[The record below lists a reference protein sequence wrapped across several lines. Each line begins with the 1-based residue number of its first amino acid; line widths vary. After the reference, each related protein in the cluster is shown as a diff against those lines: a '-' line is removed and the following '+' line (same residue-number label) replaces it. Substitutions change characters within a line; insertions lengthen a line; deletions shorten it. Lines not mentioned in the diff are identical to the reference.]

1 MSIIF
6 SLVKDGD
13 EMKDFIFI
21 IGPSGVGKTTLA
33 KELYKHY
40 NGVYFEQNMIPEFGI
55 PENVDEGKYEEEIM
69 WESSIQILDY
79 FYNKGIKNIIALD
92 FNDLR
97 TREIPIVFKGKNFIT
112 LKLISTDFEQNKKQ
126 MISRG
131 ENGLIDL
138 ELLENS
144 TRKIMN
150 RQLLPNEVLIDVAGK
165 TKEEVL
171 KEAIKKIDSYKSLSD
186 YDYELPEKEL
196 FYSWVQSD
204 GLRK

>member
-1 MSIIF
+1 
-6 SLVKDGD
+6 
-13 EMKDFIFI
+13 MKDFIFI
-21 IGPSGVGKTTLA
+21 IGPSGIGKTTLA
-33 KELYKHY
+33 KGLYKHF
-40 NGVYFEQNMIPEFGI
+40 NSVYFEQNMIPEFGI
-55 PENVDEGKYEEEIM
+55 PENVDEGKYEEDIM
-69 WESSIQILDY
+69 WNCSLKILDY
-79 FYNKGIKNIIALD
+79 FNKQGIKNIIALD

-112 LKLISTDFEQNKKQ
+112 LKLISTDFEQNKNQ

-131 ENGLIDL
+131 ENGLLDL

-150 RQLLPNEVLIDVAGK
+150 RQLLPNEVLIDIAGK
-165 TKEEVL
+165 AKEEVL
-171 KEAIKKIDSYKSLSD
+171 NEAIKKIDSYESLLD
-186 YDYELPEKEL
+186 YDYELPKKEL

>member
-1 MSIIF
+1 M
-6 SLVKDGD
+6 KDGD
-13 EMKDFIFI
+13 KMKDFIFI

-69 WESSIQILDY
+69 WESSIQILNY

-97 TREIPIVFKGKNFIT
+97 TREIPIVFKGKKFIT

-131 ENGLIDL
+131 ENGLLDL
-138 ELLENS
+138 ELLEDS

-171 KEAIKKIDSYKSLSD
+171 NEAIERIDSYKSLLD

>member
-1 MSIIF
+1 
-6 SLVKDGD
+6 
-13 EMKDFIFI
+13 MKDFIFI